1 MIECTEIAGMVASMD
16 YQDICGECP
25 PLIEYQ
31 NVTIMR
37 NNRRVLDDISLS
49 IGIGEHVA
57 ILGPNGAGKSS
68 LIKTITRE
76 LHPISGSSNS
86 YLRILGKELWNVVE
100 LRGQL
105 GIVGSDVIR
114 SSFGDF
120 SCKEII
126 LSGFFSSAGIWPRHR
141 VTTEMRKRARE
152 VMRLM
157 GIHHLEEASINEIST
172 GESRLVM
179 IGRALVN
186 DPLTMLL
193 DEPTSSLDPQAA
205 RNVRLTLSKITSE
218 GKSIVMITH
227 NLSDIIPEIGRVV
240 FIRNGRV
247 VQDGEKG
254 KILTSESLSA
264 LFGTKLEVVRRNGYY
279 YYW

>member
-1 MIECTEIAGMVASMD
+1 
-16 YQDICGECP
+16 
-25 PLIEYQ
+25 
-31 NVTIMR
+31 MR
-37 NNRRVLDDISLS
+37 NNRKVLNDISLS
-49 IGIGEHVA
+49 IDVGEHVA

-76 LHPISGSSNS
+76 LHPTSEGSGS
-86 YLRILGKELWNVVE
+86 YLQILGKELWNVIE
-100 LRGQL
+100 LRSQL
-105 GIVGSDVIR
+105 GIVDPDVTK
-114 SSFGDF
+114 SSFRDF
-120 SCKEII
+120 PCAEVI
-126 LSGFFSSAGIWPRHR
+126 LSGFFSSAGIWPQHR
-141 VTTEMRKRARE
+141 VTTKMRKRTE
-152 VMRLM
+152 GVMRLM
-157 GIHHLEEASINEIST
+157 GIHHLEGTSINEIST

-205 RNVRLTLSKITSE
+205 RNVRLTLSKIASK

-247 VQDGEKG
+247 IQDGEKSR
-254 KILTSESLSA
+254 ILTSESLSA
-264 LFGTKLEVVRRNGYY
+264 LFGTKLEVVRRDGYY